1 MLVTEAWECLGDIT
15 VVGLPD
21 SIVVS
26 VAFKDLDFVQR
37 DRERAFWILLQ
48 FLLLFVLSLLF
59 RGLFE

>member
-1 MLVTEAWECLGDIT
+1 MLVTEACECLGDIT

-37 DRERAFWILLQ
+37 DRERAFW
-48 FLLLFVLSLLF
+48 SLL
-59 RGLFE
+59 

>member
-1 MLVTEAWECLGDIT
+1 MLVTEGCECLGDIT

-37 DRERAFWILLQ
+37 DRERAFW
-48 FLLLFVLSLLF
+48 SLL
-59 RGLFE
+59 